1 MGDAVSFPDCKL
13 LELGDRDQLH
23 TMIWDFQPQ
32 TSELTFGNLFIWR
45 SYYGYEWTML
55 DGCLVLLA
63 HDPDG
68 TTFALP
74 PVGPG
79 NRASV
84 AFRVLTHLRDDLGM
98 PSAKIARAGARLV
111 ADLEEDPRFVVMETR
126 DHADYVYL
134 TQGLAKLAGRRYSS
148 KRNHINQFMRY
159 YDFDVV
165 SVTPDLVRDC
175 LDLAE
180 VWCEQRL
187 CDEDLSLQHELC
199 GIQAMLENFE
209 ALQVD
214 GGAIVVQGKVQA
226 FALGERLNDST
237 AVIHIEKANPEF
249 RGIYTKMTQA
259 YAERWADATTFINLE
274 QDLGEPGLRR
284 AKKSYL
290 PDHLSDKYEVTL
302 A

>member
-1 MGDAVSFPDCKL
+1 MVDVVSFPDFKP
-13 LELGDRDQLH
+13 LELSDRDVLH
-23 TMIWDFQPQ
+23 KLIWDFQPQ
-32 TSELTFGNLFIWR
+32 TSELTFGNLYIWR
-45 SYYGYEWTML
+45 SYYDFKWTML

-63 HDPDG
+63 HEREG
-68 TTFALP
+68 TAFALP

-79 NRASV
+79 GRADV
-84 AFRVLTHLRDDLGM
+84 TFRLLSWMRDVQG
-98 PSAKIARAGARLV
+98 IAVPRIERAGRRL
-111 ADLEEDPRFVVMETR
+111 ADVLEEDERFILTETR

-134 TQGLAKLAGRRYSS
+134 TQGLGKMAGRRYSS
-148 KRNHINQFMRY
+148 KRNHINQFKRY
-159 YDFDVV
+159 YEFEVV
-165 SVTPDLVRDC
+165 PVTPELVAGC
-175 LDLAE
+175 LALAE

-199 GIQAMLENFE
+199 GIQDMLQNFE
-209 ALQVD
+209 ALGAD

-259 YAERWADATTFINLE
+259 YAERWAETTTFINLE

-290 PDHLSDKYEVTL
+290 PDHLSDKFQVTL